1 MMPEENTREQTN
13 DFKKKDTE
21 STVKTLYSVA
31 SPTVDLLMSKVF
43 FFLQWRKTSRVK
55 RMQGAAGVVLW
66 QSDTRPGATLI

>member
-43 FFLQWRKTSRVK
+43 FFSSVAKDQ
-55 RMQGAAGVVLW
+55 
-66 QSDTRPGATLI
+66 